1 LGLGRP
7 PSHQIGREGAGGGF
21 QAEIQEMGRRAA
33 GVREGDEKMKWV
45 RVWNL
50 AYIPLRYWAFSLMG

>member
-1 LGLGRP
+1 
-7 PSHQIGREGAGGGF
+7 
-21 QAEIQEMGRRAA
+21 MGRREA
-33 GVREGDEKMKWV
+33 GVREEDEKMKWV